1 MINIAD
7 IYSLF
12 LKSTGV
18 CTDTRSIKKNS
29 IFFAL
34 KGANFNGNQFAQQA
48 LDQGAL
54 YAIVDEE
61 EAKIN
66 DNIIL
71 VSDVLE
77 TLQNLANHHR
87 KQLNIP
93 IIGITGTNGKTTSKE
108 LIKSVLETTFK
119 VYATLGNLNN
129 HIGVPLTLLS
139 MDSSIEIGIV
149 EMGANHLKEIEFLCN
164 IADPDFGIITNVGK
178 AHLEGFGSFEG
189 VKQTKAEL
197 YRHIE
202 AKKGTIF
209 INADNLHLNEMLREG
224 AKTITYGRESFN
236 KVVLCEV
243 YQSDFLSF
251 SCGINCSEAEI
262 KTNLVGIYNTE
273 NVLAAITIGSYFKVS
288 KSNIIKA
295 IKNYTP
301 TNNRSQLEITQ
312 KNKVLFDAYNANP
325 TSMEASLKNFVSMD
339 GDHKVLII
347 GEMKELG
354 SSSIDE
360 HKKVVDFL
368 KNKNFKT
375 FLIGE
380 NYKNLI
386 ANTSFLYFDN
396 VMSLHQFILQNPI
409 KNAFVLIKGSR
420 SNQLEKIKELL

>member
-12 LKSTGV
+12 LESTGI
-18 CTDTRSIKKNS
+18 CTDTRSIKENS

-34 KGANFNGNQFAQQA
+34 KGANFNGNNFAHQA
-48 LDQGAL
+48 LKQGAS

-61 EAKIN
+61 EAKVN
-66 DNIIL
+66 DQIIL
-71 VSDVLE
+71 VDNVLE

-93 IIGITGTNGKTTSKE
+93 IIGITGTNGKTTTKE
-108 LIKSVLETTFK
+108 LIKSVLETSYN
-119 VYATLGNLNN
+119 VYATQGNLNN

-139 MDSSIEIGIV
+139 MSNNIEIGIV
-149 EMGANHLKEIEFLCN
+149 EMGANHRKEIELLCN
-164 IADPDFGIITNVGK
+164 IADPDYGIITNVGK

-197 YRHIE
+197 YRHLE

-209 INADNLHLNEMLREG
+209 INSDNKHLNEMLHEG
-224 AKTITYGRESFN
+224 GKIVSYGKKSFN

-262 KTNLVGIYNTE
+262 ETNLVGRYNVE

-288 KSNIIKA
+288 KSNITKA
-295 IKNYTP
+295 IKNYKP
-301 TNNRSQLEITQ
+301 TNNRSQLEITAN
-312 KNKVLFDAYNANP
+312 NKVLFDAYNANP
-325 TSMEASLKNFVSMD
+325 TSMEASLNNFVSME
-339 GDHKVLII
+339 GNNKVLIL

-354 SSSIDE
+354 SVSFSE
-360 HKKVVDFL
+360 HKKIVDFL
-368 KNKNFKT
+368 QNKNIKT

-380 NYKNLI
+380 NYKELI
-386 ANTSFLYFDN
+386 AGTSFHYFKDVNDLYKHLEN
-396 VMSLHQFILQNPI
+396 SPI
-409 KNAFVLIKGSR
+409 KKSFIMIKGSR